1 MAWKSLLIAYL
12 FICGS
17 SAQYWADFFNR
28 DAASPENKP
37 DEIISALGLKPG
49 MGVADLGAGGGYFTL
64 RFARAVG
71 KEGKVYAVDIREDL
85 LEIIRDAVSKS
96 RLDNVVYVCA
106 REDDSMLPEGSA
118 DLIFV
123 RNVFHHLPD
132 QEKYFRN
139 IRPKL
144 RPGGRIAII
153 EYKKGSYYAG
163 HETPEETVI
172 ASMKKAG
179 YALWKRYHFLEK
191 QSFTIF
197 IPAESR

>member
-1 MAWKSLLIAYL
+1 MVWNSLLIAYL
-12 FICGS
+12 LICGS

-28 DAASPENKP
+28 DASAPESKP
-37 DEIISALGLKPG
+37 DEIISALALKAG
-49 MGVADLGAGGGYFTL
+49 MRVADLGAGGGYFTL

-71 KEGKVYAVDIREDL
+71 REGKVYAVDINAEL
-85 LEIIRDAVSKS
+85 LEIIKASVS
-96 RLDNVVYVCA
+96 RAGLRNVVFIHA
-106 REDDSMLPEGSA
+106 REDDSLLPEKSV

-139 IRPKL
+139 MKPKL
-144 RPGGRIAII
+144 KTGGRVAII
-153 EYKKGSYYAG
+153 EYKKGTYYSG

-172 ASMKKAG
+172 EVMEKAG
-179 YALWKRYHFLEK
+179 YSFLKRYGFLEK

-197 IPAESR
+197 SPAE